1 MQAIKIYKKLSV
13 AVCIFFSVSLFAQ
26 ERKIEIPLSS
36 NKIESVHI
44 DNRGLI
50 WLGTEEGLNVYN
62 REAVNSFYSNIAD
75 STSLLNSEI
84 FRIESLA
91 GDTLLAFSKN
101 GLNIFNPY
109 GFNFSRIF
117 TKSAPISLIKDLS
130 NNDYWVTTQN
140 NGILHF
146 SPSIKIK

>member
-62 REAVNSFYSNIAD
+62 RETVNSFYSNISYHVAHPY
-75 STSLLNSEI
+75 
-84 FRIESLA
+84 IE
-91 GDTLLAFSKN
+91 N
-101 GLNIFNPY
+101 GSQRPLQ
-109 GFNFSRIF
+109 
-117 TKSAPISLIKDLS
+117 K
-130 NNDYWVTTQN
+130 
-140 NGILHF
+140 
-146 SPSIKIK
+146 